1 MTSNMKIAQIVNM
14 NAQIRE
20 LELERLRLGSC
31 NVSNQKTILKLH
43 SELYNILDLIT
54 KWIDLK

>member
-1 MTSNMKIAQIVNM
+1 MKIAQIVNM